1 MDRYD
6 EYVVKAKPQVTG
18 PIGIIG
24 GVILA
29 LLGLFTF
36 LTLSSAGIILL
47 AGGVALC
54 VFSKESMDLEYE
66 YIFTNGDI
74 DVAKVIA
81 KKRRKNILSIESS
94 SIAKMDR
101 GDSDRVKNDMS
112 LGKLRIKEFLGKED
126 PNPIAFY
133 VGEGDNQYM
142 LLLDLNDTCI
152 EHMKAIL
159 KSKSEIR

>member
-18 PIGIIG
+18 LIGIIG
-24 GVILA
+24 GVLLTLVGLF
-29 LLGLFTF
+29 LLGLT
-36 LTLSSAGIILL
+36 SAGVLVL
-47 AGGVALC
+47 VGGIALC

-81 KKRRKNILSIESS
+81 KKRRKNILSIEASK
-94 SIAKMDR
+94 IAKMDR

-112 LGKLRIKEFLGKED
+112 LGKLKVKEFLGKED

-133 VGEGDNQYM
+133 IGEGDNQYM
-142 LLLDLNDTCI
+142 LVLDLNDTCI
-152 EHMKAIL
+152 EHMKSIL